1 MPTHKRYTKQ
11 NNNNRQKDCVMAD
24 LVIDSIL
31 AFASLRKDIQ
41 LVTLEGSRANVNAK
55 KDRFQDYD
63 ISFFMEDI
71 SSLRQDTSWLEHF
84 GKILMMQMPESME
97 LFPPDL
103 KDGWES
109 YLVLYENGIKIDFTL
124 IPLSDVEYYF
134 THEKLTQVLLDKNDI
149 VSKTM
154 GREIVPS
161 DEDFWLKPL
170 TQRSF
175 DDCLNEFYHLKGY
188 ALRAYLRDEA
198 MSMNA
203 YIDSMREALLILLCW
218 ERALEA
224 LRGGDSKR
232 ALLAPTK
239 PSKDKDL
246 DCDERVQELKIHTKR
261 FHYNFSFGKHCKYL
275 PDFLSKGTYK
285 TLLKTYKLGDI
296 TQSYK
301 ALKALQRLCDETASK
316 IAKHTGFVIPNYK
329 KAIHTYYK
337 ALKKL

>member
-1 MPTHKRYTKQ
+1 
-11 NNNNRQKDCVMAD
+11 MAD

-31 AFASLRKDIQ
+31 AFASLHKDIQ
-41 LVTLEGSRANVNAK
+41 IVTLEGSRANVNAK

-84 GKILMMQMPESME
+84 GKVLMMQMPESME

-103 KDGWES
+103 KEGWES
-109 YLVLYENGIKIDFTL
+109 YLVLYENGVKIDFTL

-134 THEKLTQVLLDKNDI
+134 AHEKLTQVLLDKND
-149 VSKTM
+149 VASKTM

-188 ALRAYLRDEA
+188 VLRAYLRDEA

-232 ALLAPTK
+232 ALLA
-239 PSKDKDL
+239 
-246 DCDERVQELKIHTKR
+246 H
-261 FHYNFSFGKHCKYL
+261 
-275 PDFLSKGTYK
+275 
-285 TLLKTYKLGDI
+285 
-296 TQSYK
+296 
-301 ALKALQRLCDETASK
+301 
-316 IAKHTGFVIPNYK
+316 
-329 KAIHTYYK
+329 
-337 ALKKL
+337 